1 MKDIKKLYKI
11 KLIFIILL
19 ITILINH
26 TTISIA
32 NTEENEDDEKILYEN
47 IIQELEKENN
57 SIETSASNQK
67 PIINSRRYVIYDRNS
82 KRAIY
87 GKDENKQMAMAST
100 TKIMTATVVL
110 EKCNNLNEMV
120 TISAKAA
127 RTGGSTLGIN
137 TGDKLQLMTYY
148 MVYY

>member
-1 MKDIKKLYKI
+1 MKDIKKLYRI

-57 SIETSASNQK
+57 SVETSASNQK
-67 PIINSRRYVIYDRNS
+67 PVINSRRYVIYDRNS
-82 KRAIY
+82 KSAI
-87 GKDENKQMAMAST
+87 
-100 TKIMTATVVL
+100 
-110 EKCNNLNEMV
+110 
-120 TISAKAA
+120 
-127 RTGGSTLGIN
+127 
-137 TGDKLQLMTYY
+137 
-148 MVYY
+148 